1 MRDGAWLAGRSA
13 ARGACYPYSKSGVS
27 GRGWG
32 CGLPTYRAL
41 GDGEAQH
48 VLRPLKLN
56 PVRRRLPPQSPRWAP
71 PGTPPRCACGCG
83 GCCPFWRGRRCWL
96 RWGRSSNG
104 GRPAAPRGPR
114 SRWPRSTAHHPR
126 GATWSW
132 ASWGTTRSTSTG
144 GGRRRRR
151 AHGRAGV
158 PRARGVPSQQPCTAP
173 VGRVRT
179 HVGAVPPPPAPPAC
193 THPRLCALALQ
204 PAPPHHTHTH
214 LHPPAHSWLDDRE
227 SRNWDLV
234 VVYWGERDN
243 FTCADCVGVLRQQ
256 GPKWRL
262 VHALVSGNNSAWEAV
277 AQRPRPHEAV
287 MVADDDVSGAGAGAV
302 GGGGGRPSSA
312 GHAWEGG
319 EGGAGRAAQ
328 SV

>member
-1 MRDGAWLAGRSA
+1 MDRLQRMLGQGGAGAGGAAGDAPQQDTSEQVGEWWELAQGGEGARESWGWRAERGDARS
-13 ARGACYPYSKSGVS
+13 
-27 GRGWG
+27 
-32 CGLPTYRAL
+32 
-41 GDGEAQH
+41 
-48 VLRPLKLN
+48 
-56 PVRRRLPPQSPRWAP
+56 LPPAS
-71 PGTPPRCACGCG
+71 GE
-83 GCCPFWRGRRCWL
+83 RRF
-96 RWGRSSNG
+96 
-104 GRPAAPRGPR
+104 
-114 SRWPRSTAHHPR
+114 
-126 GATWSW
+126 
-132 ASWGTTRSTSTG
+132 
-144 GGRRRRR
+144 RRR
-151 AHGRAGV
+151 ARPLRASRAPCRPHTPPLPRSQIYISSLALLKMLKHGRAGV